1 MSKTKKRGSRVRWA
15 LMAMLAIQAAG
26 AIAGGIGL
34 IQDPVNNVGMPLSL
48 LEGSPFSDYLVPGL
62 ILLIVV
68 GLPPACALCGVAR
81 GQRWGVWLAAVAGAA
96 LVIWIITE
104 VVLLGYLPGTGV
116 GLQIAMGVL
125 GLAIFATA
133 IALMRS
139 WRGTTPLPEGLDKGV
154 GT

>member
-1 MSKTKKRGSRVRWA
+1 
-15 LMAMLAIQAAG
+15 MLAVQAAG
-26 AIAGGIGL
+26 AIAGGVGL

-68 GLPPACALCGVAR
+68 GLPPACAFFGVIR
-81 GQRWGVWLAAVAGAA
+81 HQRWGVWLAAVAGAA

-104 VVLLGYLPGTGV
+104 VILLGYLPGAGV

-125 GLAIFATA
+125 GLAIFVAA
-133 IALMRS
+133 VVLVSS
-139 WRGTTPLPEGLDKGV
+139 WHGTTSLPDREDKRAV
-154 GT
+154 T